1 MSTFRKYLLL
11 QVPGWVLWG
20 LILVGADAWLALPRW
35 AGLLLLSLAIG
46 KDFALYPYVRSAY
59 ESEVKTGAARLL
71 GARAR
76 VCQVLNPQGYVRVNG
91 ELWRAELE
99 HAKERRP
106 ALFLPV
112 GRRVV
117 VQGFRGLTLVV
128 GPEESVPEKSPAAA
142 ETGRGCERAC

>member
-11 QVPGWVLWG
+11 QIPGWVLWG
-20 LILVGADAWLALPRW
+20 LILVGAHSWLGLPRW

-71 GARAR
+71 GTRAQ
-76 VCQVLNPQGYVRVNG
+76 VCQALNPQGYVRVNG
-91 ELWRAELE
+91 ELWRAELGGGE
-99 HAKERRP
+99 EGRP
-106 ALFLPV
+106 ALVLPV

-117 VQGFRGLTLVV
+117 VRGFRGLTLVV
-128 GPEESVPEKSPAAA
+128 GPDESVPEKRPAVA
-142 ETGRGCERAC
+142 GDRAGL